1 MQKKH
6 DEITA
11 ISRGRTPTPASFC
24 PSDHWTEDKSL
35 KKANRGPHE
44 FAGLSPEPQNE
55 LGLCQQDLCH
65 LLSQWELRQWNKMSF
80 FIETVNNGEY
90 DSVAF

>member
-1 MQKKH
+1 MMKSQLLA
-6 DEITA
+6 EA
-11 ISRGRTPTPASFC
+11 GLQLWS
-24 PSDHWTEDKSL
+24 EDKSL
-35 KKANRGPHE
+35 KKANRGPHRGPHE
-44 FAGLSPEPQNE
+44 FAGLSPEHQND

-65 LLSQWELRQWNKMSF
+65 LLSQWELRQWNEISF